1 MSKNVIRIRDGMDYR
16 GIGALVKRLV
26 HPRTTGSQNL
36 GVSILFMAPGDEIVI
51 HNHPYEEAYF
61 ILEGEGEMT
70 LGDEAIQLEKY
81 LSIYVPPN
89 TMHGQKNTGDT
100 TLVILCSLTPPPNVW

>member
-1 MSKNVIRIRDGMDYR
+1 
-16 GIGALVKRLV
+16 
-26 HPRTTGSQNL
+26 
-36 GVSILFMAPGDEIVI
+36 
-51 HNHPYEEAYF
+51 
-61 ILEGEGEMT
+61 MT

-100 TLVILCSLTPPPNVW
+100 VKRGEIIALSGATGTVTGPHLHFEIRKNYVTALNPMRIIRR